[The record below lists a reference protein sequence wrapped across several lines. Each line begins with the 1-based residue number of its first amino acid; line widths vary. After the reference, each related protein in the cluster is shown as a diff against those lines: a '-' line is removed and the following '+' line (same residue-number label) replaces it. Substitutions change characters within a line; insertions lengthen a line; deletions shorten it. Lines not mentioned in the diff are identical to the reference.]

1 MTRRHRQR
9 TGRPPGHTPG
19 ASASPGRTRRKVGL
33 YSAPMSLSRVS
44 AILPV
49 AGNASE
55 DTHSEPPPPPVYQC
69 DLCGETFEG
78 PPAGAG
84 LLIWTRGEEVR
95 CEEPPLC
102 EDCGAELLL
111 GAMLRYADDEEEEE

>member
-1 MTRRHRQR
+1 MPSAVHRPATGPR
-9 TGRPPGHTPG
+9 TGHSRI
-19 ASASPGRTRRKVGL
+19 SGRIWARAGL
-33 YSAPMSLSRVS
+33 YSAAMSLSHVS

-49 AGNASE
+49 LGDASD
-55 DTHSEPPPPPVYQC
+55 DTPSEPPPPQVYEC
-69 DLCGETFEG
+69 DVCGNTFEG

-102 EDCGAELLL
+102 ESCGAELLL
-111 GAMLRYADDEEEEE
+111 GAMLRYADDEEEE